1 MLFRLWPF
9 ILRLDVRQFIQ
20 RYYSDWSPT
29 KSEEGKLHNVI
40 HTVNYEPPL
49 SNNYFGNIISE
60 QGATEP
66 RPFLDT
72 ENGFALAAMVNKVRD
87 AIRKVNADSVLKKL
101 QETIF
106 GHSTSVMKRRCDELS
121 LQISG
126 EGRSYQLDLRE
137 LGCLL

>member
-1 MLFRLWPF
+1 MFGSSSN
-9 ILRLDVRQFIQ
+9 DTIQ
-20 RYYSDWSPT
+20 IGPPT

-40 HTVNYEPPL
+40 HTVNYVHGWNHRYPN
-49 SNNYFGNIISE
+49 SYFGNIISE
-60 QGATEP
+60 RGATEP
-66 RPFLDT
+66 SPFLDT
-72 ENGFALAAMVNKVRD
+72 ENGFALAETLNKVRD

-126 EGRSYQLDLRE
+126 EGPSYQLD
-137 LGCLL
+137 